1 MLIVILTYVLQLI
14 LIVHAIRNH
23 KRFGWIWLLV
33 FVPALGGVAYVIV
46 EILPSLN
53 VRNRGTKV
61 MNAVFPAR
69 LVEAAA
75 RQYAVTPTPHNKRQ
89 LAEAY
94 VAAGDTDRAI
104 PLYQELVDGWYQDDI
119 GVLTALA
126 TAYRQVGVF
135 DNAFALFTRVAQSE
149 TALPRNTTLMV
160 NYTGY
165 RATGEDRYL
174 EWIERYFAGNGDL
187 ETGYYLVDVYVN
199 RGRGA
204 DAQKVIASM
213 KERATVHTAT
223 KHRIDTSWITKA
235 ERLHR
240 SK

>member
-23 KRFGWIWLLV
+23 KSFGWIWLLV

-104 PLYQELVDGWYQDDI
+104 PLYQESQSNVGGEIDEEEIIALVASVRY
-119 GVLTALA
+119 GVRPGSHRCVENDL
-126 TAYRQVGVF
+126 
-135 DNAFALFTRVAQSE
+135 
-149 TALPRNTTLMV
+149 
-160 NYTGY
+160 Y
-165 RATGEDRYL
+165 RA
-174 EWIERYFAGNGDL
+174 
-187 ETGYYLVDVYVN
+187 
-199 RGRGA
+199 
-204 DAQKVIASM
+204 
-213 KERATVHTAT
+213 AT
-223 KHRIDTSWITKA
+223 
-235 ERLHR
+235 
-240 SK
+240 